1 MIKTIANAKRV
12 AFQGEPGAYANL
24 AAREAVPHA
33 AAIPKPTFED
43 AIEAAK
49 SGDTDLV
56 IIPVE
61 NSLIGRIA
69 DIHHLLPESGLHIV
83 GEHFLPIHH
92 QLLGLKD
99 ATLEGIKTL
108 YSQAPALAQNTLKL
122 LVERSRGGY
131 IESVAR
137 EYRAML
143 DQKVGRV
150 RAKVTSA
157 VPLDEAALG
166 KIRSQLTQLTQKQVS
181 LESVVDPKVL
191 GGVVAQVGSLTF
203 DGSLQTQLE
212 GLKRQLLS

>member
-1 MIKTIANAKRV
+1 M
-12 AFQGEPGAYANL
+12 L
-24 AAREAVPHA
+24 AGYTSIMA
-33 AAIPKPTFED
+33 
-43 AIEAAK
+43 
-49 SGDTDLV
+49 
-56 IIPVE
+56 
-61 NSLIGRIA
+61 
-69 DIHHLLPESGLHIV
+69 
-83 GEHFLPIHH
+83 
-92 QLLGLKD
+92 LLGILG
-99 ATLEGIKTL
+99 TG
-108 YSQAPALAQNTLKL
+108 
-122 LVERSRGGY
+122 SRGGY

-181 LESVVDPKVL
+181 LESVVDPKIL